1 MRRRPGDLFIALGLL
16 LIAGAVGLSLYNLY
30 DSYRAAYS
38 SQQVIVYLEQVI
50 PEEKVNT
57 FLPENSD
64 ISMETTA
71 LEELEIPDY
80 VLAPAMDM
88 LVMEY
93 NGNAYIGRLSIP
105 ALALELP
112 VIDQW
117 SYPALKIAP
126 CRYAGSAYTDDL
138 VIAGH
143 NYKAHFAELSK
154 LQRGDYIILTDADG
168 NLFFYTVAVLET
180 LAPTAIEEMT
190 SDVWALTLFTC
201 TPGGSYRMAVRCDKA
216 MP

>member
-1 MRRRPGDLFIALGLL
+1 MRRKSGNFFITLGLL
-16 LIAGAVGLSLYNLY
+16 LIAGALGLSLYNVY
-30 DSYRAAYS
+30 DSYRAAYIS
-38 SQQVIVYLEQVI
+38 AQVVVYLEQVI

-57 FLPENSD
+57 VIPENSD
-64 ISMETTA
+64 ISIETAT

-80 VLAPAMDM
+80 ILAPTMEM
-88 LVMEY
+88 PVMEY

-117 SYPALKIAP
+117 SYPSLKIAP

-154 LQRGDYIILTDADG
+154 LQRGDRIVLTDADG
-168 NLFFYTVAVLET
+168 NSFFYTVAVLET
-180 LAPTAIEEMT
+180 LMPTAIEEMT

-201 TPGGSYRMAVRCDKA
+201 TPGGSYRMAVRCDKT